1 MHGSH
6 WQHLRKSRTVGG
18 KLMSTNKVIQNMLEM
33 TQKSYEILRKTG
45 DLTQNKRIRL
55 DERVKTLQEVLEKNL
70 TPRIRGIFIRRAYEQ
85 RKGD

>member
-18 KLMSTNKVIQNMLEM
+18 EKLMSTNEVIQNMLEM
-33 TQKSYEILRKTG
+33 TQKSYEILRKSG

-55 DERVKTLQEVLEKNL
+55 DERIKTLQEVLEK
-70 TPRIRGIFIRRAYEQ
+70 I
-85 RKGD
+85 